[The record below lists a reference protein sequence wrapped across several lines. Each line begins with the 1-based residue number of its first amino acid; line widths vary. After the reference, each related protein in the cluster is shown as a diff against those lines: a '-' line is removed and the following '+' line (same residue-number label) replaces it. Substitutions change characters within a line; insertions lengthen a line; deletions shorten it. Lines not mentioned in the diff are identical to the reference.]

1 MWLAL
6 LFLLS
11 VFVVNRY
18 FRGKLLGDTEMLA
31 VGAILYVVLPFV
43 AFEYNWLIEMPGVEN
58 WRELFQ
64 GAYDRSGQIAVL
76 CVGLTMS
83 YMFGRQ
89 AASVTAARL
98 GSTMNRPISKLMLA
112 LVAIG
117 LWSIWAA
124 TAVLNWESFFQGYS
138 IDYDTGLL
146 GNLATVN
153 LVALAVVLSCRQFQ
167 RKGAG
172 YGSLCILLVTNS
184 IALLSLG
191 GRLYVIIPV
200 VAVLLQTLSTVK
212 STAGRVR
219 LFVGLAIVVA
229 VLLVVGVLRIGAD
242 FSPDFLAYI
251 GLAEGIFTSMS
262 LGSFVEHNGIPI
274 LSAPFNF
281 FGSIANF
288 IPSAMIADKAVF
300 VPSIQDS
307 GRYFESPL
315 GATHLLV
322 AVLGNFG
329 WLGGLLFACV
339 LGWTIGAVRKVS
351 PSGWWL
357 YFYLSSLLPFMF
369 FRDGFSIFNKAALFN
384 GCIVMWFI
392 VALDGALRVRISP
405 RRNTATGHPQ

>member
-1 MWLAL
+1 MWPTL
-6 LFLLS
+6 LCILS

-43 AFEYNWLIEMPGVEN
+43 AFEYGWLMDMPGIEN

-64 GAYDRSGQIAVL
+64 GAYDRSGQLAAL
-76 CVGLTMS
+76 CLGLTVS

-89 AASVTAARL
+89 AVSVTAARL
-98 GSTMNRPISKLMLA
+98 GITMNRPISKLMLT
-112 LVAIG
+112 LVAFG

-124 TAVLNWESFFQGYS
+124 SAVLDRESFFQGYS

-153 LVALAVVLSCRQFQ
+153 LVALAVVLSCRQYK
-167 RKGAG
+167 RKGIG
-172 YGSLCILLVTNS
+172 YQSLCVLLVTNS

-200 VAVLLQTLSTVK
+200 VAILLQTLSTVR
-212 STAGRVR
+212 SPAGRVR
-219 LFVGLAIVVA
+219 LFFGLTIIVA
-229 VLLVVGVLRIGAD
+229 VLLVVGVLRIGAE

-288 IPSAMIADKAVF
+288 IPSAFIADKAVF
-300 VPSIQDS
+300 VPSIQD
-307 GRYFESPL
+307 GGTYFESPL

-329 WLGGLLFACV
+329 WLGGLFFACV

-351 PSGWWL
+351 TSGWWL
-357 YFYLSSLLPFMF
+357 YFYLCSLLPFMF

-392 VALDGALRVRISP
+392 VALDGTLRPRISG
-405 RRNTATGHPQ
+405 RRGPPMRYSR

>member
-1 MWLAL
+1 MWPAL
-6 LFLLS
+6 LCLLS
-11 VFVVNRY
+11 IFVVNRY
-18 FRGKLLGDTEMLA
+18 FRGMLLGDTEMLA
-31 VGAILYVVLPFV
+31 GGAILYVVLPFV
-43 AFEYNWLIEMPGVEN
+43 AFEYSWLTDMPGIEN

-64 GAYDRSGQIAVL
+64 AAQDRSGQIAAL
-76 CVGLTMS
+76 CLGLAMS
-83 YMFGRQ
+83 YLFGRQ
-89 AASVTAARL
+89 AATVTAARL
-98 GSTMNRPISKLMLA
+98 GSTMNRPISKLMLT
-112 LVAIG
+112 LVSIG

-124 TAVLNWESFFQGYS
+124 TAALNRESFFQGYS

-153 LVALAVVLSCRQFQ
+153 LVALAVVLSCRQYK

-172 YGSLCILLVTNS
+172 YRSLCILLVTNS

-200 VAVLLQTLSTVK
+200 VAVLLQTLSTVR
-212 STAGRVR
+212 SSAGRVR

-242 FSPDFLAYI
+242 FSPSFLAYI
-251 GLAEGIFTSMS
+251 GLAEGIFTSTS

-274 LSAPFNF
+274 LSAPLNF

-288 IPSAMIADKAVF
+288 IPSALIADKAAY

-307 GRYFESPL
+307 GRYFESPF

-322 AVLGNFG
+322 AILGNFG
-329 WLGGLLFACV
+329 WLGALLFACI
-339 LGWTIGAVRKVS
+339 LGWTIGAVRKVA

-357 YFYLSSLLPFMF
+357 YFYLCSLLPFLF

-384 GCIVMWFI
+384 GCIVMWLI
-392 VALDGALRVRISP
+392 VALDGALQPRISG
-405 RRNTATGHPQ
+405 RRNPPARSSQ